1 VTNRKSDNA
10 SVDEQL
16 DIVSRV
22 KSRRKKR
29 KNKRDDP
36 GSSPLLLK
44 LEERFNEKEEQPK
57 KIIGRM
63 AAEKRLKAREEKAK
77 RLSRARS
84 EMAERSRKKKDLAQL
99 PKSQQIWGLKDHVL
113 ENHKGSIESMGQD
126 ITGK

>member
-1 VTNRKSDNA
+1 
-10 SVDEQL
+10 VDEQL
-16 DIVSRV
+16 DIVS
-22 KSRRKKR
+22 KSKSKKKKR

-36 GSSPLLLK
+36 ASSPLLLK
-44 LEERFNEKEEQPK
+44 LQEKFNEKEELPK
-57 KIIGRM
+57 QVIGKL

-99 PKSQQIWGLKDHVL
+99 PKSQQIFGLKDHVF
-113 ENHKGSIESMGQD
+113 ENHTGSIESMGQD